1 MALTKI
7 KTQSINDDAITTAK
21 INNNAVTDA
30 KVADDITAGAASTAA
45 TLATARSINGVSFNG
60 SSAITVTAAAGTL
73 TGNTLASGVNASS
86 LTSVGTLG
94 SLSVRTDQDAETSI
108 SLQNAN
114 TGTAGHAEL
123 LLKNSNGNVGG
134 LRAHSSG
141 FTTSN
146 SSEADGFTIESYRQI
161 LHLVASNDKDIKFWN
176 GTSNNVTFANGGN
189 ATFAGIVQITDATDS
204 NLKLSAEVADEVR
217 LISINDADNAY
228 KALKFYGSRFEFLSG
243 PIGIGIT
250 APETHGVTAGI
261 HLADDYEIGFGNGAN
276 SRPDFGMSGYSS
288 NLSIYCGE
296 GSDTADILINTNGEL
311 GVGVAPSA
319 SGVHIYNDKAQSAN
333 LSAMS
338 GHQLVLQTGSDTNDT
353 ASMGF
358 YASGDGYVG
367 ACLTFERTGNSGTG
381 DLSIKVR
388 NDANE
393 TSGDE
398 PSNVV
403 TFNDDGDSVFGGNL
417 HIPNYIYHSGDSN
430 TNIQFET
437 SEPNMIFNTDFQ
449 PGWGFQ
455 FKNAHGDDGV
465 VYMAHRD
472 THGMHINSANATGS
486 TYLFEAYGGGSSRFR
501 IMGDGE
507 VQVNESEVHSAS
519 DISLKKN
526 ISTITGALD
535 KVNAMRGVKFK
546 WKSAKDDKYKEHI
559 DVVTKEVVPQSPKFG
574 QYHIGLIAQEV
585 EEILPEAV
593 NTAGDGIKSI
603 SDGNQLSAVIIEA
616 IKELTTRLQALE
628 NA

>member
-1 MALTKI
+1 M
-7 KTQSINDDAITTAK
+7 
-21 INNNAVTDA
+21 
-30 KVADDITAGAASTAA
+30 
-45 TLATARSINGVSFNG
+45 
-60 SSAITVTAAAGTL
+60 
-73 TGNTLASGVNASS
+73 
-86 LTSVGTLG
+86 
-94 SLSVRTDQDAETSI
+94 
-108 SLQNAN
+108 
-114 TGTAGHAEL
+114 
-123 LLKNSNGNVGG
+123 
-134 LRAHSSG
+134 
-141 FTTSN
+141 
-146 SSEADGFTIESYRQI
+146 
-161 LHLVASNDKDIKFWN
+161 
-176 GTSNNVTFANGGN
+176 
-189 ATFAGIVQITDATDS
+189 
-204 NLKLSAEVADEVR
+204 
-217 LISINDADNAY
+217 
-228 KALKFYGSRFEFLSG
+228 
-243 PIGIGIT
+243 
-250 APETHGVTAGI
+250 
-261 HLADDYEIGFGNGAN
+261 
-276 SRPDFGMSGYSS
+276 
-288 NLSIYCGE
+288 
-296 GSDTADILINTNGEL
+296 
-311 GVGVAPSA
+311 
-319 SGVHIYNDKAQSAN
+319 
-333 LSAMS
+333 
-338 GHQLVLQTGSDTNDT
+338 
-353 ASMGF
+353 
-358 YASGDGYVG
+358 
-367 ACLTFERTGNSGTG
+367 FERTGNSGTG